1 MTMVPATG
9 KKKKEKR
16 RKNVNF
22 KLKKKSMGD
31 ISTKSTALPCLGS
44 DLN

>member
-1 MTMVPATG
+1 MVPATG

-22 KLKKKSMGD
+22 KLKKKKKVWE
-31 ISTKSTALPCLGS
+31 TYQ
-44 DLN
+44 LNLLHYLVWVVV

>member
-16 RKNVNF
+16 RKNTF
-22 KLKKKSMGD
+22 GYFHFYQRRSS
-31 ISTKSTALPCLGS
+31 ISEENMESEKNNVEG
-44 DLN
+44 

>member
-22 KLKKKSMGD
+22 KLKKKKVWE
-31 ISTKSTALPCLGS
+31 TYQ
-44 DLN
+44 LNLLHYLVWVVI